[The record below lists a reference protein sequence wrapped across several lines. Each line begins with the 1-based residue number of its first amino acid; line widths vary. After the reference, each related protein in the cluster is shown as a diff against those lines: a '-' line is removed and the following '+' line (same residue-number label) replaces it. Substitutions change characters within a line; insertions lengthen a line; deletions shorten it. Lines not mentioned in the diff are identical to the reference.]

1 MQMLNG
7 SFAKKC
13 IVYLVPDNLGAKFC
27 VNFRFIFEIW
37 RHQQITIFL
46 QILYGERKKLITQP
60 YDFIKRRKPGVSK
73 PSTKIYPISFRRKTF
88 RVFIFAIF
96 GRHETKIV
104 INAFILLNFIC
115 QSSFY
120 VKTTYEKI
128 HLIQYVIYLNLYYIQ
143 HLVVLKS
150 EDFVS
155 RCTYLYVV

>member
-1 MQMLNG
+1 MLNG

-73 PSTKIYPISFRRKTF
+73 TSTKVYPISFRRKTF

-96 GRHETKIV
+96 GRQKTKIV

-120 VKTTYEKI
+120 VKTTYAKNSSYSKR
-128 HLIQYVIYLNLYYIQ
+128 HLLESVLYLA
-143 HLVVLKS
+143 VLKS

-155 RCTYLYVV
+155 RCT

>member
-1 MQMLNG
+1 MLNG

-73 PSTKIYPISFRRKTF
+73 TSTKMYPISFRRKTF

-96 GRHETKIV
+96 GRHEAKIV

-120 VKTTYEKI
+120 VKTTYAKNSPYSKR
-128 HLIQYVIYLNLYYIQ
+128 HLLESVLYLA
-143 HLVVLKS
+143 VLKS

>member
-1 MQMLNG
+1 MLNG

-13 IVYLVPDNLGAKFC
+13 IVYYYLVPDNLGAKFC

-46 QILYGERKKLITQP
+46 QILYGARKNWSSQS
-60 YDFIKRRKPGVSK
+60 YNFIKRRKPGSISK
-73 PSTKIYPISFRRKTF
+73 TSTKVLYPISFRRKTF

-120 VKTTYEKI
+120 VKTTYKKI
-128 HLIQYVIYLNLYYIQ
+128 HLIQYVIYLNLYYI
-143 HLVVLKS
+143 
-150 EDFVS
+150 
-155 RCTYLYVV
+155 